1 MSANIE
7 FNQEN
12 RFALA
17 AQTNILN
24 SAPLKKKMYKI
35 ASHVFSID
43 TLSWACHHYL
53 ESLSSAIIT
62 PTTKL

>member
-43 TLSWACHHYL
+43 TLS
-53 ESLSSAIIT
+53 
-62 PTTKL
+62 